1 MEQISDSSVDLEPAR
16 SSVGRIVARIRKRDY
31 DKDTVMR
38 RAIGVLVVCA
48 TAGLLSRYA
57 TELGW
62 ISGTAREFIGLIAL
76 AGIWAAAFYV
86 FSLIATEPFVRH
98 CLLVGV
104 FCLFLYQ
111 MSDIVDEFPFAYRT
125 VLLNKNEPIHRLI
138 HETLVI
144 VGSAFLLAGVFGAL
158 LNNDNALR
166 QLAYERQRLAE
177 NIAARRQARRAL
189 KEAHRILEKKV
200 EERTAELEERNQQL
214 RVELGERK
222 RAEATLA
229 MRLRYE
235 EGLAACSSALLA
247 EAESEEALDTAL
259 QQLLT
264 VSGAGR
270 VYIAENVDDPE
281 RGRCIKVTHWAAQ
294 PERGGDWGE
303 QRPLEPYAGGLERW
317 VVELSHGGFITGDV
331 SVFPDCEQERLAPY
345 GVQSILLLP
354 LFWDGQWRGVL
365 GFDDLHTANGWTT
378 DEIRVLRTA
387 AEMVGAYMQRRKG
400 EESLRRAYD
409 SLERRVEERT
419 ADLTRANAQ
428 LQQEVA
434 VRRMAE
440 KEKARLESQL
450 SQAQKM
456 QAIGTLA
463 GGIAHDFN
471 NILASILGY
480 AELALRKMESEN
492 PFHRHF
498 EEVLKAANRAKELV
512 RQILIFSRQVEQN
525 ETPVHVHLIAK
536 EVLALIRASCPAN
549 IEIRHRINSSAG
561 AVLADPVQIHQVI
574 LNLCTNALH
583 AMKRNGGTLKVF
595 VESARLDAPMH
606 TPHGDLVP
614 GDYVKIIVNDTGH
627 GMDPQI
633 TQRIFEPFFTTKGVG
648 EGTGMG
654 LAILH
659 GIVTSHNGAVL
670 VRSEPNAGATF
681 EVFLP
686 KYHSEKRVQQDAVAE
701 ILHGNERIMVVD
713 DEQQLVA
720 LWTEIL
726 EQLGYRVT
734 PFCESLEA
742 LEAFRND
749 PYEYDMVLLDQ
760 IMPGMTGAQLAQA
773 MLKTRPELP
782 IVLATGFSESI
793 TPEQAHRLGIRGF
806 VYKPILGSDLG
817 QIIRNALEN
826 NSAPA
831 DAASGISHD
840 V

>member
-16 SSVGRIVARIRKRDY
+16 SSVGKIVARIRERDY
-31 DKDTVMR
+31 DKETVMR

-48 TAGLLSRYA
+48 AVGLLSRYT

-62 ISGTAREFIGLIAL
+62 ISGTARELIGLIAL
-76 AGIWAAAFYV
+76 AGIWAVAFYV
-86 FSLIATEPFVRH
+86 FSLIATESFVRR

-111 MSDIVDEFPFAYRT
+111 LSDIVDEFPYAYRT
-125 VLLNKNEPIHRLI
+125 VLFNKNEPIHRLI

-166 QLAYERQRLAE
+166 QLAYERRRLAE
-177 NIAARRQARRAL
+177 NIAARRQAKRAL

-214 RVELGERK
+214 RMELSERK

-247 EAESEEALDTAL
+247 EARSEDALGIAL
-259 QQLLT
+259 QQLLM
-264 VSGAGR
+264 VSGADR

-281 RGRCIKVTHWAAQ
+281 RGRCMKVTHWAAQ
-294 PERGGDWGE
+294 PEHWGDWGE
-303 QRPLEPYAGGLERW
+303 KRPLEPYAGGLERW
-317 VVELSHGGFITGDV
+317 AAELSHGGFITGDV
-331 SVFPDCEQERLAPY
+331 SVFPDCEQERLGPY

-365 GFDDLHTANGWTT
+365 GFEDLRTANGWTT

-387 AEMVGAYMQRRKG
+387 AQMVGAYMQHRKS

-419 ADLTRANAQ
+419 ADLTRTNAK
-428 LQQEVA
+428 LEQEVA

-456 QAIGTLA
+456 EAIGTLA

-471 NILASILGY
+471 NILVSILGY
-480 AELALRKMESEN
+480 TELALRKMESEN
-492 PFHRHF
+492 PFRRHF

-549 IEIRHRINSSAG
+549 IEIRHHINSSAG

-583 AMKRNGGTLKVF
+583 AMKRNGGTLKIF

-614 GDYVKIIVNDTGH
+614 GDYVKIIVSDTGH

-633 TQRIFEPFFTTKGVG
+633 AQRIFEPFFTTKGVG

-670 VRSEPNAGATF
+670 VRSAPNAGATF

-686 KYHSEKRVQQDAVAE
+686 KYHSEKHVQQDAVAE
-701 ILHGNERIMVVD
+701 IPHGNERIMVVD

-749 PYEYDMVLLDQ
+749 PYAYDMVLLDQ
-760 IMPGMTGAQLAQA
+760 IMPGMTGAQLAQV
-773 MLKTRPELP
+773 MVKTRPELP
-782 IVLATGFSESI
+782 IVLATGFSETI
-793 TPEQAHRLGIRGF
+793 TPEQAHEMGIRGF
-806 VYKPILGSDLG
+806 VYKPILASELG

-826 NSAPA
+826 NATPA
-831 DAASGISHD
+831 DTAPGVSHD